1 MIGPLVKDG
10 FLPSE
15 DSSLKWQAIWFIIL
29 GILACLGFFILAM
42 REFLQAK
49 MSNWGNYFSS
59 KENLLQLTILM
70 GFIGIILNTTEYEQK
85 PKFEFSVTIY

>member
-1 MIGPLVKDG
+1 MAGGLPSKIEMIGPLVNHG

-15 DSSLKWQAIWFIIL
+15 DSSLKWQAIWLIVL
-29 GILACLGFFILAM
+29 GILACLGFFILAI

-70 GFIGIILNTTEYEQK
+70 GFIGT
-85 PKFEFSVTIY
+85 